1 MTRLGRW
8 RWPFCLLGGLILV
21 HDAHCVNQ
29 LANRRIVGG
38 TLVEPETI
46 RPFGYQVAFVSPNNP
61 TKAFCSGTL
70 ITQQHVLT
78 AAHCFHDKDRGFDQA
93 IYTDSIAVLG
103 VDSLTSPDA
112 VVREIS
118 NRIIHEKFTAQYS
131 VENEVDIAIMELERP
146 VPLNDRIS
154 TVTLAS
160 KQDAALEQPGRARSA
175 ETSD

>member
-1 MTRLGRW
+1 M
-8 RWPFCLLGGLILV
+8 
-21 HDAHCVNQ
+21 HDAQCVNQ

-38 TLVEPETI
+38 TLVEPETM